1 MKSQRYGYK
10 RIYIPNNYTTK
21 KNAPIRQ
28 RLTERPYAKI
38 KEWRNYS
45 IPFLGKKSRRHI
57 MKIELLTILS
67 MEINPLTILII
78 LAAICAI
85 YAIKRGY
92 DHSGAELTT
101 KARQGQRIY

>member
-1 MKSQRYGYK
+1 
-10 RIYIPNNYTTK
+10 
-21 KNAPIRQ
+21 
-28 RLTERPYAKI
+28 
-38 KEWRNYS
+38 
-45 IPFLGKKSRRHI
+45 

-67 MEINPLTILII
+67 LEINPLTILII